1 MTSGFALPEHDRKLI
16 PEGWISGPMPWV
28 TAIMLFLTLLAAAAG
43 LILVDAARDGSED
56 LASRVTIQIIEAD
69 PAKRTAQRN
78 AVAQAL
84 TGRGGIRA
92 VTVISDIEIRKLLE
106 PWLGGG
112 VIDADIPVPAL
123 VDVTFARP
131 PTRLQLQTLRQLV
144 APLAPS
150 ARIDQHTAWLGRYLK
165 LMRALLWLA
174 GGVILL
180 LLLATSATVVLAVRS
195 ALNTHRETIAI
206 MHMLGGTDLQVARLF
221 ERRAALDSLMGGA
234 VGLAAALLVLW
245 LLSGRFAAAEPGLM
259 AAASIPWFGWLVLS
273 LIPLAVTGLAML
285 MARWTAMSALRR
297 ML

>member
-150 ARIDQHTAWLGRYLK
+150 ARIDQHTAWLGPYLK